1 MIEQMKADY
10 PVKVLC
16 EVVELSRSTYYHR
29 GRGIVDDPAVVSAI
43 EYILMRYPFYGYRRI
58 HAQLKREGL
67 AVSQRV
73 VRRILKNLG
82 GSRQVGKV
90 RINTTNSRH
99 GLPRY
104 PNRIKSIVPGFV
116 NHIWVADITYIRFG
130 KRFVYLAI
138 ILDAYSRAVRGWY
151 LGRSLEQSLTLT
163 ALHHALA
170 SHPAPVFFHSD
181 QGAQYAAHAHTQA
194 LLAVD
199 VQISM
204 SARAQPTDNALVER
218 FIRTFKEEHVDYAE
232 YDTVEDACRQIQH
245 WLDVE
250 YMTQRIHSA
259 LDYATPA
266 EFEAAATLQHPPSFR
281 PSNCPIF

>member
-1 MIEQMKADY
+1 MIDQMKTDY
-10 PVKVLC
+10 PVNALC
-16 EVVELSRSTYYHR
+16 EVVGLSRSTYYHR
-29 GRGIVDDPAVVSAI
+29 GLGIVNDPAVVSAI
-43 EYILMRYPFYGYRRI
+43 EHILMRYPFYGYRRI
-58 HAQLKREGL
+58 HAQLKREGMI
-67 AVSQRV
+67 VSERV
-73 VRRILKNLG
+73 VRRILKDLG

-130 KRFVYLAI
+130 KRFIFLAI
-138 ILDAYSRAVRGWY
+138 ILDVYSRAVRGWY
-151 LGRSLEQSLTLT
+151 LSRSLEQNLTLT

-170 SHPAPVFFHSD
+170 THPAPVFFHSD

-194 LLAVD
+194 LLAAS

-204 SARAQPTDNALVER
+204 SAVAKPTDNAFVER
-218 FIRTFKEEHVDYAE
+218 FIRTFKEEHVDYTE
-232 YDTVEDACRQIQH
+232 YDTFDHACRQIQH
-245 WLDVE
+245 WLEVE

-259 LDYATPA
+259 LDYATPS
-266 EFEAAATLQHPPSFR
+266 EFEAAALQQSPSFC